1 MVYGYLENCRIQFG
15 RFILLVSVYNNHR
28 TRDHNTPVTHAALL
42 EMWPRHVFLSFYS
55 HNSTASC
62 LYGAETASLMCCRV
76 PGAFF
81 QVLSCSLS
89 FPLMSACS
97 PEAVVKQ

>member
-1 MVYGYLENCRIQFG
+1 MVCGYLGKLHNA
-15 RFILLVSVYNNHR
+15 NNR
-28 TRDHNTPVTHAALL
+28 GTCDHNTPVTHAALL

-89 FPLMSACS
+89 FPPDVCVLT
-97 PEAVVKQ
+97 